1 MTPMVIKN
9 PLVMQYEGLD
19 FRERIGEEWP
29 QEELGLC
36 SSGMIGPR
44 GRDTVMLRAATTKG
58 WVRGR
63 KHV

>member
-29 QEELGLC
+29 QLDG
-36 SSGMIGPR
+36 
-44 GRDTVMLRAATTKG
+44 ATSVG
-58 WVRGR
+58 
-63 KHV
+63 